1 MADLATMIREVVRP
15 LPHHDT
21 LRSALTGKRTLVLGA
36 DGFLGSYTAIALQ
49 DLGAHVSLLQRRPA
63 PLVGRDHFKV
73 FNGDLNDTTLIQ
85 KAIADCEIIFDFV
98 GSSSAIDTPS
108 EITTLN
114 NLHTNAYEAAAR
126 LDTQP
131 LVVLSS
137 SRTVYGKPQS
147 LPVNESHPL
156 APQSPY
162 AHHKIALENQLA
174 TLQQSHALPFVVAR
188 LSNVYGPFLIDHT
201 KSYGI
206 FNQFIDTAR
215 QNGTIRLFGDGSQL
229 RDYLFIR
236 DAVAAFLHLAANPA
250 AHNRIINV
258 GGPKPIS
265 IRSAVDEL
273 LTQCPGASLTTAP
286 WPPEHQAVETGDY
299 STDLTLFRSFVEGIP
314 ATTILDG
321 IHETLRTYR
330 HAQPT

>member
-15 LPHHDT
+15 LPHHDA
-21 LRSALTGKRTLVLGA
+21 LRDALTGKRTLILGA

-49 DLGAHVSLLQRRPA
+49 DLGAHVSLLQRRPE
-63 PLVGRDHFKV
+63 PRIGRNHFEI
-73 FNGDLNDTTLIQ
+73 FQGDLSDTDLLQ
-85 KAIADCEIIFDFV
+85 HAITDCEIIFDFV

-108 EITTLN
+108 EITALN
-114 NLHTNAYEAAAR
+114 ALHTNAYQAAAR
-126 LDTQP
+126 LNPPP

-162 AHHKIALENQLA
+162 AHHKIALETQLA
-174 TLQQSHALPFVVAR
+174 ELQQTHNLPFIVVR
-188 LSNVYGPFLIDHT
+188 LSNIYGPFPVDHA

-206 FNQFIDTAR
+206 LNQFIDTAR
-215 QNGTIRLFGDGSQL
+215 QNGTVRLFGDGAQL

-236 DAVAAFLHLAANPA
+236 DAVAAFLHLAANPDA
-250 AHNRIINV
+250 RNRIINL
-258 GGPKPIS
+258 GGPEPIS
-265 IRSAVDEL
+265 IRAAADEL
-273 LTQCPGASLTTAP
+273 LTQCPGASLTTTP

-299 STDLTLFRSFVEGIP
+299 TTDLTLLHSLIPPIPFTPIPKGIQK
-314 ATTILDG
+314 
-321 IHETLRTYR
+321 TLHHLT
-330 HAQPT
+330 QT